1 MFRHTYVAYT
11 LFNGNVCNNKCS
23 LDLAAQI
30 NKSRK
35 RSSCGFGKG
44 LAWRVWV
51 VPWLML
57 LGGMGGVTGVSI
69 PDCTPSHSNDRCG
82 IRAAVDA
89 YLECT
94 GSNCGGNYG
103 PIQAWDTSLVTDM
116 SYLFRNKVAFNADIA
131 AWDVSKVIDMES
143 SKFTPPLFLF
153 SPFLSLFPLFFSLHS
168 FSFHFFG
175 RVNHTCILLQYLMA
189 PRVSMRIFQNGLPI
203 R

>member
-1 MFRHTYVAYT
+1 VFRHTYVAYI

-35 RSSCGFGKG
+35 RSSSGFGKG

-57 LGGMGGVTGVSI
+57 LGGIGGVTGVSI

-131 AWDVSKVIDMES
+131 AWDVSKVTDMES
-143 SKFTPPLFLF
+143 SKFNPSLF
-153 SPFLSLFPLFFSLHS
+153 SFSTSFSLSAS
-168 FSFHFFG
+168 FSHS
-175 RVNHTCILLQYLMA
+175 ILSPFTFLVGSTIPVYSCS
-189 PRVSMRIFQNGLPI
+189 VFWGH
-203 R
+203 